1 MKSIVVFLLILI
13 WLTYSL
19 PLNLLFWNLRTF
31 GKGRAT
37 ENHGKELADIT
48 QNYDI
53 ILFAEIKDAE
63 CSKDVNCPIKKFFEK
78 HFPSYQLYLSPPLYY
93 DTPFKKSGSEQYAIL
108 VKKTISS
115 IHMIEYP
122 DKETI
127 FIRRPFGIE
136 ISDKV
141 KILLFHSHPNS
152 EKELLTLSEVFRFFG
167 NRKTILL
174 GDLNT
179 GCHYVGFERLN
190 EFDIGKDFD
199 WLISENI
206 FTNYEQTCPY
216 DRILAT
222 KDISHSCKDGFVLN
236 QSNEAKRIDSD
247 HYPIGIHCDI

>member
-1 MKSIVVFLLILI
+1 MKSLLFFCLWMWI
-13 WLTYSL
+13 TYSL

-37 ENHGKELADIT
+37 EEHGKQMAQIT

-53 ILFAEIKDAE
+53 LLFAEIKDSE
-63 CSKDVNCPIKKFFEK
+63 CSQVVDCPLRKFFET
-78 HFPSYQLYLSPPLYY
+78 HFPSYQLFLSPPLYY

-122 DKETI
+122 DHETI

-136 ISDKV
+136 LSDQVKV
-141 KILLFHSHPNS
+141 LLFHSHPNS
-152 EKELLTLSEVFRFFG
+152 EKELLSLSNVFRFFG
-167 NRKTILL
+167 NQKTILM

-179 GCHYVGFERLN
+179 GCHYVGFEKLN
-190 EFDIGKDFD
+190 DFDIRKDFD
-199 WLISENI
+199 WLISETI

-222 KDISHSCKDGFVLN
+222 KDISHFCKDGYVLN
-236 QSNEAKRIDSD
+236 QSQEAKRIDSD
-247 HYPIGIHCDI
+247 HYPIGIQCNI